1 MLSFSKKKAHL
12 LLGRNGEIE
21 RARVKEIEREREFD
35 PPNLLII

>member
-21 RARVKEIEREREFD
+21 RARVKEIEREGGS
-35 PPNLLII
+35 LIHQIYQ